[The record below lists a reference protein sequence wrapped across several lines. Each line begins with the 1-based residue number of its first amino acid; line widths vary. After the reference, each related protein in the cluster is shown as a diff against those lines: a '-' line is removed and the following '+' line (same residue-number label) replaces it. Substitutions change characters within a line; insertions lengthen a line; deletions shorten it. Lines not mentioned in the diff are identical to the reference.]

1 MAVRLVRKQFDPSL
15 VSQDTL
21 VSTVEKNRDRIR
33 TFGGMLL
40 TLCGM
45 LISASMAFILFL
57 VDKKLGSHKTI
68 VLFGA
73 ATLCFVVTALLTVL
87 SSILRTNYAIS
98 TREQFLTDLLNV
110 YTSELLFMRCALIAL
125 ISGLLSM
132 LMAVF
137 TLRTR

>member
-1 MAVRLVRKQFDPSL
+1 MAVRIVNKQFDSSL

-40 TLCGM
+40 TLCGV
-45 LISASMAFILFL
+45 LISASTAFTLFL

-68 VLFGA
+68 LFFGA
-73 ATLCFVVTALLTVL
+73 AALCFVVTALLTVL
-87 SSILRTNYAIS
+87 SSFLRTNYAVS
-98 TREQFLTDLLNV
+98 SQEQFLTDLLTV

-125 ISGLLSM
+125 IFGLLSM
-132 LMAVF
+132 LTAIF